1 MSKDDLVKARR
12 ALQVAEASHITQRPT
27 WVAISSGWV
36 RIHEAEPS
44 AITGGFGASEG
55 QEGRN

>member
-1 MSKDDLVKARR
+1 MSKDDLARARKA
-12 ALQVAEASHITQRPT
+12 LHVAEASHISLRPT

-55 QEGRN
+55 QEGNS